1 LQDLVVRHQREL
13 AEREAALSHAR
24 DELVS
29 LRTSIANS
37 NAERDIA
44 LASEARL
51 STALKEAVQE
61 RDRQMRLAEKL
72 RTFESEVTA
81 RETAERAERAEERA
95 TLQREWMSARQLLE
109 EERVLSQQR
118 TQQHS
123 ADLKESA
130 RKCDELSQDLAK
142 AKMDV
147 LASQAEASSLRAQT
161 SSLSEQLSS
170 LHSRLEGRLSQL
182 GARGDVDVSRLSQL
196 ELTVTSLESELA
208 SAKTALESKERHA
221 AEYKAIAE
229 AAEDSARIMR
239 ESQGKAIAAVQAET
253 SKALSELSAAK
264 AAANAAAETLDKV
277 RAEAVAASGEWFK
290 TEDSLKSQILM
301 LTNELKS
308 ANEKSVL
315 SSQHEAQLV
324 ADMKRLDEARE
335 RAQANY
341 DLQLQMHA
349 ADGRT
354 LKELQEKSRSLEDS
368 AIKARDEA
376 ARSQAALITAQQLWV
391 AKEASLT
398 SVQSELKN
406 SLTTLKDQNALLHS
420 SLTALGA
427 ELDKLRTATPAEALS
442 SSSSSSEEV
451 EALRVSSSQLR
462 EVVAYLRRQ
471 NEVLEGKK
479 DLAEQRLQNAEEIA
493 EQKQKMLDEVRAYG
507 KRLQDQLSAI
517 QSAPI
522 EGSIMSSVSSP
533 GGGSLSVGGGL
544 SVRVLT
550 LDEHQRLLEKVSQ
563 VALLFESNKLLREE
577 NERAAASK
585 QEAEKRSAELAA
597 TVGPLQA
604 AQRAFSSEKQ
614 AWESERAMLKEESAL
629 WKTRLEGVFAARD
642 AVDPAVHR
650 ALAEQL
656 EALQSKSAEQVAKLS
671 KAISRADEAQRL
683 ADEYKSLADAKS
695 TELAA
700 KIVEMEALMKDL
712 EAKTKDVEAKT
723 KDIETLE
730 SSKTQMRTATISWKK
745 KYEEAS
751 QKLKELAPTLQ
762 SPAGSSSS
770 STSAATAAVPSTAD
784 NAAAIAAAVAAA
796 KESLAAQHLAAMK
809 AQKDE
814 YVKQLDAAKLAVTA
828 AQQALAEAQTRF
840 DAEKSRIE
848 THLTSELSAVR
859 SSLVESEAK
868 TKKAGE
874 AYTKVK
880 TVYDKLVADLK
891 KKKFEEEAAA
901 ASAAIQSQ
909 SANAAATAFAAATS
923 ILPSSSSA
931 AKFVQSSESSSSSNS
946 AATTTSNNVIMSSA
960 DSFAANTVSPQL
972 PFRSIG
978 GATEQVLTFG
988 VAPKLP
994 VVAAATPNSNDSVL
1008 QKAFIPAFPS
1018 STSPSGTS
1026 APVFGSA
1033 SSTLSFGTSSNQMF
1047 AIGSMATTTSSSSI
1061 SALSVSPGGSSAPSL
1076 NPLATP
1082 FLPTNAPTTLD
1093 NVTAATP
1100 AAAPAAV
1107 LPADV
1112 PAPQS
1117 ARKQKPQKSTKKSDS
1132 LQSLP
1137 SEVVPPP
1144 QSVAK
1149 AVTKEVASTKT
1160 SVTPSADEL
1169 LKRRAA
1175 RFAAATLSD
1184 NATAAAGATAVGGG
1198 DNLNLEG
1205 ASSASVS
1212 ASGQRVVRTKRKLE
1226 EPVQSIATPASVPVP
1241 PSQDMVDENSDSTR
1255 RPNQST
1261 ESTLTSGVQD
1271 AQLSTESHA
1280 VTSTLYVEAGA
1291 SSRKIARRDAPS
1303 SPVRAIDENSAIEE
1317 DFSTGNEVGVGT
1329 HETMRVEDAEVKE
1342 VHPEAELGKDEGE
1355 SASATAAATAIH
1367 VDEANNEDDKD
1378 DGIDAKGSNLNNA
1391 VEILEE
1397 KHSTAPVHDR
1407 DNDDAEKEEEE
1418 EGDVDDDNDDDK
1430 EEDEHVEDD

>member
-1 LQDLVVRHQREL
+1 M
-13 AEREAALSHAR
+13 
-24 DELVS
+24 
-29 LRTSIANS
+29 
-37 NAERDIA
+37 
-44 LASEARL
+44 
-51 STALKEAVQE
+51 QE

-354 LKELQEKSRSLEDS
+354 LKELQEKTRSLEDS

-398 SVQSELKN
+398 SVQSELKD

-427 ELDKLRTATPAEALS
+427 ELDKLRTATPAEAPS

-522 EGSIMSSVSSP
+522 EGSTMSSVSSP
-533 GGGSLSVGGGL
+533 GGGSLSSGGGL

-585 QEAEKRSAELAA
+585 QEAEKLSAELAA

-656 EALQSKSAEQVAKLS
+656 EALQSKSVEQVAKLS

-700 KIVEMEALMKDL
+700 KIVEMDALTKDL

-762 SPAGSSSS
+762 SPAGISSS

-859 SSLVESEAK
+859 SALAESEAK

-909 SANAAATAFAAATS
+909 YANAAATAFAAATS

-931 AKFVQSSESSSSSNS
+931 AKFVQSSESSGSSNS

-1047 AIGSMATTTSSSSI
+1047 AIGSMATTTSTSSI

-1082 FLPTNAPTTLD
+1082 FLPTKVPTTLD
-1093 NVTAATP
+1093 NVPAATP

-1137 SEVVPPP
+1137 SEVVPLP

-1160 SVTPSADEL
+1160 ISVTPSADEL

-1198 DNLNLEG
+1198 DNSNLEG

-1255 RPNQST
+1255 RPNQSA
-1261 ESTLTSGVQD
+1261 ESTGVQD
-1271 AQLSTESHA
+1271 AQLSTESHV

-1303 SPVRAIDENSAIEE
+1303 SPVRAIDENRAIEE

-1355 SASATAAATAIH
+1355 SASATAAATAIQ
-1367 VDEANNEDDKD
+1367 VDEANNEDDKDDGID

-1397 KHSTAPVHDR
+1397 KHTTAPVHDR
-1407 DNDDAEKEEEE
+1407 DNDDAEKEEEEEEE